1 MNNEKEAELRRFV
14 KSLDPRILGVDKI
27 ESIKISILP
36 QGVWNFNYLVGI
48 NKKEFVFKLCPP
60 GSSSVEGMIGN
71 SGWIEFSA
79 LRLVEGLGIAPK
91 PVLFADASQF
101 SRYPVL
107 IYQYVEGK
115 ELAAF
120 SNNAVAEIARIYSKI
135 HSLDIEGID
144 FLRRRSETSAKLL
157 ADIEKSFAHY
167 ENRADIDPT
176 YLERFG
182 EFIDKAKKRM
192 AEIKIKACPKSLIHA
207 DPVPS
212 NFIVGQKIFL
222 IDWQT
227 PMIGDPVFDIWAFM
241 SKAFSLWDLD
251 APPTEEQKS
260 LFIKTYQS
268 LREDQALEAR
278 LNLKEPL
285 YLLQYGL
292 HCSTRYYDYKS
303 RKLSADLI
311 EGRQANFEKYLRTT
325 DVIIARL
332 EEILG

>member
-1 MNNEKEAELRRFV
+1 MNNEKEAELRKFV
-14 KSLDPRILGVDKI
+14 KSLDPHILGVDKI
-27 ESIKISILP
+27 ESIRISILP

-48 NKKEFVFKLCPP
+48 NKKKFVFKLCPP

-91 PVLFADASQF
+91 PVLFADAGQF

-144 FLRRRSETSAKLL
+144 FLRRRSETPAKLL

-212 NFIVGQKIFL
+212 NFIVGRKIFL

-227 PMIGDPVFDIWAFM
+227 PMIGDPIFDIWAFM

-251 APPTEEQKS
+251 APPTEEQKK

-268 LREDQALEAR
+268 LREDQTLEAR

>member
-1 MNNEKEAELRRFV
+1 MNNEKEAELRKFV
-14 KSLDPRILGVDKI
+14 KSLDPHILGVDKI
-27 ESIKISILP
+27 ESITISILP
-36 QGVWNFNYLVGI
+36 KGVWNFNYLVGI
-48 NKKEFVFKLCPP
+48 NKKRFVFKLCPP

-120 SNNAVAEIARIYSKI
+120 SSNAVAEIARIYSKI
-135 HSLDIEGID
+135 HSLDIEEID
-144 FLRRRSETSAKLL
+144 FLKKRSETPTKLL

-176 YLERFG
+176 YLDRFG
-182 EFIDKAKKRM
+182 EFIDKAKKRT

-251 APPTEEQKS
+251 APPTEEQKR

-268 LREDQALEAR
+268 LREDPALEAR

-311 EGRQANFEKYLRTT
+311 EGRQASFEKYLRTT

>member
-1 MNNEKEAELRRFV
+1 MNNEKEAELRKFV
-14 KSLDPRILGVDKI
+14 KSLDPHILGVDKI

-36 QGVWNFNYLVGI
+36 KGVWNFNYLVGI
-48 NKKEFVFKLCPP
+48 NKKKFVFKLCPP

-91 PVLFADASQF
+91 PVLFADAGQF

-144 FLRRRSETSAKLL
+144 FLRRRSETPAKLL

-251 APPTEEQKS
+251 APPTEEQKR

>member
-192 AEIKIKACPKSLIHA
+192 AEIKIKACPN
-207 DPVPS
+207 S